1 MKHPAVRFISLAA
14 AGAALLGADAAYA
27 YIGPGAGL
35 TAIGTVLALI
45 GGVLLGIVGFVWYPI
60 KRLIRKIRGPK
71 AAQKSS
77 AAEAKAEATA
87 ETNAAAPDIATK
99 DAP

>member
-1 MKHPAVRFISLAA
+1 MKHHAVRYLAVAGVAMLAA
-14 AGAALLGADAAYA
+14 QSAYA

-45 GGVLLGIVGFVWYPI
+45 GGVLLGIVGFIWYPI

-71 AAQKSS
+71 ANQTKPAT
-77 AAEAKAEATA
+77 AAPASDTA
-87 ETNAAAPDIATK
+87 ETSARPPDIATK
-99 DAP
+99 DTP